1 MLITTRFFPTR
12 PLGSSRAH
20 KVLERNVVVYRRNWT
35 IIVSGFFEPIFY
47 LLGIG
52 FGLGTLVGDVGDISY
67 AAFVAP
73 GLMATAAMNGALF
86 ESTFNLF
93 FKLKYAKTYDAI
105 LSTPLGPSDIA
116 IGEVSWAL
124 TRGLLYAIAFL
135 VVMLLLGLVLS
146 PWGLLMVPGA
156 VLIGL
161 AAAAVGMASTTY
173 MRKWQDFDLVTV
185 VTMPMFLFSGT
196 FYPISVYPD
205 WLETI
210 VEVTPLYRGVHMMRS
225 FSTGEVGPMVL
236 VDIAYLAI
244 MGFVGVA
251 ITSRRLKGLLLK

>member
-1 MLITTRFFPTR
+1 MLITTRFFPDR
-12 PLGSSRAH
+12 AIGSSRAH
-20 KVLERNVVVYRRNWT
+20 NVLERNVIVYRRNWT
-35 IIVSGFFEPIFY
+35 IILTGFFEPIFY

-52 FGLGTLVGDVGDISY
+52 FGLGSLVGDVGDIPY

-93 FKLKYAKTYDAI
+93 FKLKYAKTFDAI
-105 LSTPLGPSDIA
+105 LSTPLGPSDVA

-124 TRGLLYAIAFL
+124 TRGLLYATAFL

-146 PWGLLMVPGA
+146 PLGILMIPGA
-156 VLIGL
+156 LLIGL
-161 AAAAVGMASTTY
+161 AAAAVGMAATTY
-173 MRKWQDFDLVTV
+173 MRSWKDFDVITV

-210 VEVTPLYRGVHMMRS
+210 VELTPLYRGVHMMRS
-225 FSTGEVGPMVL
+225 FSTGEVDAMIL
-236 VDIAYLAI
+236 VDIAYLSI
-244 MGFVGVA
+244 MGLVGVA
-251 ITSRRLKGLLLK
+251 ITARRLRGLLLK